1 MISYQENSLSVKTRV
16 LRRMP
21 GLSRYYDAIARLD
34 AERIASIASL
44 NASRDAQRRA
54 YEQVAQERDEAL
66 TLAHVHETERDAQ
79 RRAYEQAA
87 QERDEA
93 LTLAHA
99 HETEWDAQRRAYEQA
114 AQERDEALTLAHAHE
129 TERDAQRRAYE
140 QAAQERDEALTLA
153 HAHETEWDAQR
164 RAYEQAAQER
174 DAALALAHA
183 HEAERYAQRR
193 SYEQAAQER
202 DAALKLAHTH
212 ETECNAQRRAYE
224 QAAQER
230 DTALA
235 LARSQEAARD
245 SALLEVKRLSEE
257 RAAGVVREDAVLT
270 RLGAGQD
277 AVIAKLD
284 LASAA
289 ILGLGVRQEE
299 AMARFR
305 RGLIGKASRIGQ
317 SMTVD
322 LYLDLLEASL
332 TGLLMEDGSQAPWTK
347 ESFDPNLRSIGRDWP
362 TSALTMIGTARMRN
376 LRMLTSR
383 ALDENVPGDFIET
396 GVWRGGACIYMK
408 GILAARGEQ
417 GRRVF
422 VADSFKGLPPPD
434 EANYPADAGD
444 QHHTFKALSISRD
457 SVEAS
462 FRRYG
467 LLDESVTFLEGW
479 FKDTLPA
486 APIEQLAVLR
496 LDGDMYESTMDAL
509 RALYHKVSP
518 GGFVII
524 DDYILPACARA
535 VEDFRAECAI
545 RAPMETVDGAAVWW
559 QVSR

>member
-1 MISYQENSLSVKTRV
+1 MTSYQENSLSVKTRV

-44 NASRDAQRRA
+44 NASRDAQHRA
-54 YEQVAQERDEAL
+54 CEQAAQERDAAL
-66 TLAHVHETERDAQ
+66 SLAHAHETERDAQ
-79 RRAYEQAA
+79 LRAYEHAA
-87 QERDEA
+87 K
-93 LTLAHA
+93 
-99 HETEWDAQRRAYEQA
+99 
-114 AQERDEALTLAHAHE
+114 ERDEALTLAHAHE

-153 HAHETEWDAQR
+153 HAHETERDAQRRVYEQAAQERDEALTLAHAHETERDAQR
-164 RAYEQAAQER
+164 RAYEQATQER
-174 DAALALAHA
+174 DAALALA
-183 HEAERYAQRR
+183 R
-193 SYEQAAQER
+193 SN
-202 DAALKLAHTH
+202 K
-212 ETECNAQRRAYE
+212 
-224 QAAQER
+224 
-230 DTALA
+230 
-235 LARSQEAARD
+235 AARD
-245 SALLEVKRLSEE
+245 SALLEINRLSEE
-257 RAAGVVREDAVLT
+257 RAAGLAREDAVLK

-284 LASAA
+284 LASAT

-299 AMARFR
+299 AMARLR
-305 RGLIGKASRIGQ
+305 RGLMGKASRVGQ

-376 LRMLTSR
+376 LRMLTLR

-417 GRRVF
+417 GRQVF

-434 EANYPADAGD
+434 EASYPADAGD
-444 QHHTFKALSISRD
+444 QHHTFKALAVSRD
-457 SVEAS
+457 AVEAS

-467 LLDESVTFLEGW
+467 LMDDGVTFLEGW

-486 APIEQLAVLR
+486 APIERLAVLR

-509 RALYHKVSP
+509 KALYHKVSP

-535 VEDFRAECAI
+535 VEDFRAERTI
-545 RAPMETVDGAAVWW
+545 RAAMETVDGAAVWW
-559 QVSR
+559 QVSH

>member
-1 MISYQENSLSVKTRV
+1 MTSNQENSLSVKTRV

-21 GLSRYYDAIARLD
+21 GLSRYYEA
-34 AERIASIASL
+34 IASL
-44 NASRDAQRRA
+44 NASREVHRRA
-54 YEQVAQERDEAL
+54 YQQAAQERDAAL
-66 TLAHVHETERDAQ
+66 TLAHAHETERDAQ

-87 QERDEA
+87 QQRDA
-93 LTLAHA
+93 
-99 HETEWDAQRRAYEQA
+99 
-114 AQERDEALTLAHAHE
+114 ALTLAHAHE

-140 QAAQERDEALTLA
+140 QAAQERDAALTLA
-153 HAHETEWDAQR
+153 HAHETERDAQR

-174 DAALALAHA
+174 DAAL
-183 HEAERYAQRR
+183 
-193 SYEQAAQER
+193 
-202 DAALKLAHTH
+202 
-212 ETECNAQRRAYE
+212 
-224 QAAQER
+224 
-230 DTALA
+230 
-235 LARSQEAARD
+235 
-245 SALLEVKRLSEE
+245 
-257 RAAGVVREDAVLT
+257 VREDALLT
-270 RLGAGQD
+270 RLG
-277 AVIAKLD
+277 AKLD
-284 LASAA
+284 LASAT
-289 ILGLGVRQEE
+289 ILGLGARQEE

-305 RGLIGKASRIGQ
+305 RGLIGTASNIGQ
-317 SMTVD
+317 SMTID

-376 LRMLTSR
+376 LRMLTLR

-408 GILAARGEQ
+408 GILTARGEQ

-434 EANYPADAGD
+434 EASYPADAGD
-444 QHHTFKALSISRD
+444 QHHTVEALSISRD
-457 SVEAS
+457 AVEAS

-467 LLDESVTFLEGW
+467 LLDEGVTFLEGW

-535 VEDFRAECAI
+535 VEDFRTECAI
-545 RAPMETVDGAAVWW
+545 RAPMETVDGSAVWW

>member
-1 MISYQENSLSVKTRV
+1 MTSNQENSLSVKTRV

-21 GLSRYYDAIARLD
+21 GLSRYYEAIASLD
-34 AERIASIASL
+34 AERISTIASL
-44 NASRDAQRRA
+44 NASRDVHRSA
-54 YEQVAQERDEAL
+54 YEQVAQERDA
-66 TLAHVHETERDAQ
+66 
-79 RRAYEQAA
+79 
-87 QERDEA
+87 A

-99 HETEWDAQRRAYEQA
+99 HEA
-114 AQERDEALTLAHAHE
+114 ER
-129 TERDAQRRAYE
+129 
-140 QAAQERDEALTLA
+140 
-153 HAHETEWDAQR
+153 DAQR

-174 DAALALAHA
+174 DAALTLAHA
-183 HEAERYAQRR
+183 HETERDAQGRA
-193 SYEQAAQER
+193 YEQAAQER
-202 DAALKLAHTH
+202 DAAL
-212 ETECNAQRRAYE
+212 
-224 QAAQER
+224 
-230 DTALA
+230 
-235 LARSQEAARD
+235 
-245 SALLEVKRLSEE
+245 
-257 RAAGVVREDAVLT
+257 VREDALLT
-270 RLGAGQD
+270 RLG
-277 AVIAKLD
+277 AKLD
-284 LASAA
+284 LASAT
-289 ILGLGVRQEE
+289 ILGLGARQEE

-305 RGLIGKASRIGQ
+305 RGLLGTASSIGQ

-347 ESFDPNLRSIGRDWP
+347 ESFDPNLRSVGRDWP

-376 LRMLTSR
+376 LRMLTLR

-417 GRRVF
+417 GRRIF

-434 EANYPADAGD
+434 EASYPADAGD
-444 QHHTFKALSISRD
+444 QHHTVKALAVSRD
-457 SVEAS
+457 AVEAS

-467 LLDESVTFLEGW
+467 LLDEGVILLEGW

-486 APIEQLAVLR
+486 APIERLAVLR

-509 RALYHKVSP
+509 KALYHKVSP

-535 VEDFRAECAI
+535 VEDFRAEWAI
-545 RAPMETVDGAAVWW
+545 RAPMETVDGSAVWW